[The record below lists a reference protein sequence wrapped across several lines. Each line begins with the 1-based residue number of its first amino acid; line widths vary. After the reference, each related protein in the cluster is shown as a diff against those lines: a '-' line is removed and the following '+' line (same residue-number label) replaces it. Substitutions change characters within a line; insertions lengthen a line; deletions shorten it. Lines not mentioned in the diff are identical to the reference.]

1 MKIEKNCS
9 AELWLESSYTAVKWG
24 KLGAGRNVSTNVTA
38 YQMPYIHGVHCGY
51 IISSSG
57 GLNVAIFQLM
67 EKLWWLKSGLFLLKV
82 GGILI
87 FQSGNT
93 EN

>member
-1 MKIEKNCS
+1 M
-9 AELWLESSYTAVKWG
+9 
-24 KLGAGRNVSTNVTA
+24 STNVTA
-38 YQMPYIHGVHCGY
+38 YQMPYIHGLHCGY

-67 EKLWWLKSGLFLLKV
+67 EKLWWLKSGLFLSKV

-87 FQSGNT
+87 FQSGST
-93 EN
+93 ECDFICVACKADMSTFFNRRSRDFVLKGNAY

>member
-1 MKIEKNCS
+1 MQQS
-9 AELWLESSYTAVKWG
+9 GVG
-24 KLGAGRNVSTNVTA
+24 LGAGINVSTNVTA
-38 YQMPYIHGVHCGY
+38 YQMPYIHGLHCGY

-82 GGILI
+82 GGIPI

-93 EN
+93 AGMYCPRQRHEGR